1 MIVVSKVPLETDGVV
16 GFYQVLLCF
25 HNVKTKVKEND
36 CSHIDQS
43 QSPTFLDQGPVRQY
57 EPLLRTGSTSP
68 TLKDH

>member
-25 HNVKTKVKEND
+25 HDVKTKVKEND
-36 CSHIDQS
+36 
-43 QSPTFLDQGPVRQY
+43 FLYQGPVRQY